1 MAMEIK
7 SKWSCLVAC
16 VLVLVVLCGGL
27 TGCKKKADTPGD
39 PNATAETAQT
49 VGNMERASVDPIE
62 AATSLFREPTS
73 NLQNIIKA
81 AKTWDSS
88 FSQWWG
94 KIAPDFTLTDIEGN
108 VHTLSDYRGKNVVVV
123 VWTTWCPTCK
133 LEIPHLKELRAAFE
147 EKDLAILSISNESP
161 ALLKDFAAEQGI
173 TYTVLSGGSNLPA
186 PFGEV
191 QYIPSGFFIDREG
204 RFKLATTG
212 LVPTS
217 DGKAIVQ
224 TK

>member
-1 MAMEIK
+1 
-7 SKWSCLVAC
+7 
-16 VLVLVVLCGGL
+16 VLVIVVAGL
-27 TGCKKKADTPGD
+27 TGCKKKADTPDD
-39 PNATAETAQT
+39 PNAT
-49 VGNMERASVDPIE
+49 VGNTEQASLDPLDT
-62 AATSLFREPTS
+62 AASLFREPTS

-81 AKTWDSS
+81 AKTWDTS
-88 FSQWWG
+88 FDQWLG

-108 VHTLSDYRGKNVVVV
+108 VHTLSDYRGKNVFVV

-133 LEIPHLKELRAAFE
+133 LEIPHLKELRSAFE
-147 EKDLAILSISNESP
+147 DKDLAILSISNEPP
-161 ALLKDFAAEQGI
+161 ALLKEFAAEQGI
-173 TYTVLSGGSNLPA
+173 TYTVLSGGSNLEA

-217 DGKAIVQ
+217 DAKAIVQ
-224 TK
+224 TQ